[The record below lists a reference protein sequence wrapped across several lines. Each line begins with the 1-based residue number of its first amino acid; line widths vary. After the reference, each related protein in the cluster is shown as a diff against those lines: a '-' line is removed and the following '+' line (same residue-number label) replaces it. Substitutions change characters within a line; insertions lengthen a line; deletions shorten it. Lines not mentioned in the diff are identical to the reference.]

1 MIVDDKEIYI
11 KVLKLVDV
19 LVKIIERFYLEQF
32 VYYEYVILIKIKE
45 V

>member
-19 LVKIIERFYLEQF
+19 LVKIIERFYLE
-32 VYYEYVILIKIKE
+32 
-45 V
+45 

>member
-32 VYYEYVILIKIKE
+32 VYQKYVILMEIKE